1 MNKASFVF
9 IQKNNG
15 EMSTFKSKLMF
26 LVINNNNNNNNNNNV
41 DLNSD

>member
-9 IQKNNG
+9 IQKNND

-26 LVINNNNNNNNNNNV
+26 LVLNNNNNNV

>member
-26 LVINNNNNNNNNNNV
+26 LVINNNNNV